1 MKANKIFV
9 VFLIIALII
18 IMVGIIY
25 ICYTVSD
32 LKEDNDYDSN
42 YDYTDNSDSNDSSS
56 LSDYIDDTKKDT
68 FITLALQASNEVRLN
83 FVNGYYASPSN
94 GECVA
99 VSINSTNIDS
109 TSPFDSSISDNSY
122 VIIYN
127 NNDSYNYYI
136 QMTDFDGNGFGV
148 YEENDLDGDLVVKNS
163 VNNDNKFQMISNGS
177 TINLFSKD
185 GNSTCKVIGLY

>member
-1 MKANKIFV
+1 MKVNKNFV
-9 VFLIIALII
+9 VFLIIILII

-25 ICYTVSD
+25 ICYNISD

-42 YDYTDNSDSNDSSS
+42 YTDSSDSNDSSS
-56 LSDYIDDTKKDT
+56 LTDYIDDTKKDT

-83 FVNGYYASPSN
+83 FVNGYYVSPSN

-109 TSPFDSSISDNSY
+109 TSPFGSPISDNSY
-122 VIIYN
+122 VIIYS
-127 NNDSYNYYI
+127 NNDSYNYYV

-148 YEENDLDGDLVVKNS
+148 YEENDLEGDLVV
-163 VNNDNKFQMISNGS
+163 NNDSKIQMISNGS